1 MTNPIVLIVGTRPEG
16 IKMIPLYFALKE
28 HSIPT
33 VIVSTA
39 QHSELLQEV
48 YDLFGVTPDYN
59 LNVMKPNQDLFHITC
74 DVLTK
79 TKELFSKIN
88 PKMVAVQ
95 GDTTSSMAAA
105 LAAFYLEIPVCHV
118 EAGLRTYDL
127 TSPFPEEMNRQFI
140 SKISSYHFAPTSV
153 ATKNLTQEAIDPAT
167 VFCTGNTIVDA
178 LRIIQEKITDR
189 SIIIDPL
196 IKEKVHTALVAH
208 RQLVLLT
215 IHRRESFN
223 GGILRVLKTIK
234 EFAEK
239 NPDIFFIY
247 PFHPNPRVLEAVEES
262 GIGAVANIHLSQ
274 PLLYKDLVYVLTH
287 AHWVATDSGGIQE
300 EAISLGK
307 QVLVLREKTERTEG
321 IEAGYAQLVGNDPV
335 KISEAMLNLSR
346 YTIKSCKQN
355 TIYGDGFAAQKI
367 AHIIAE
373 KQASGSVN
381 HSIATAQ
388 QCPQ

>member
-28 HSIPT
+28 RNIPT

-48 YDLFGVTPDYN
+48 YELFGITPDYN

-79 TKELFSKIN
+79 TKELFNKIN

-118 EAGLRTYDL
+118 EAGLRTYDMS
-127 TSPFPEEMNRQFI
+127 SPFPEEMNRQFI
-140 SKISSYHFAPTSV
+140 SKISSYHFAPTHV
-153 ATKNLTQEAIDPAT
+153 AVKNLSQEMVDPARI
-167 VFCTGNTIVDA
+167 FCTGNTIVDA

-189 SIIIDPL
+189 SITIDPI
-196 IKEKVHTALVAH
+196 IKEKVHAGLVSH

-223 GGILRVLKTIK
+223 GGILRVLQAVKD
-234 EFAEK
+234 FAQR

-247 PFHPNPRVLEAVEES
+247 PFHPNPRVLEAIEAS
-262 GIGAVANIHLSQ
+262 GIGSVANIYLSQ
-274 PLLYKDLVYVLTH
+274 PLPYKELVYILTH

-321 IEAGYAQLVGNDPV
+321 IEAGYAQLVGSDPIV
-335 KISEAMLNLSR
+335 INEAMANLSQ

-367 AHIIAE
+367 ADIIE
-373 KQASGSVN
+373 HKQTSGTRDKDIN
-381 HSIATAQ
+381 ILH
-388 QCPQ
+388 QCSQ